1 MLNKVC
7 VKCNLR
13 KAITNF
19 EKESST
25 VCVRCKPPRKRKTK
39 KED

>member
-7 VKCNLR
+7 VKCKLR
-13 KAITNF
+13 MAITNF

-25 VCVRCKPPRKRKTK
+25 VCVRCKPARKRKTK